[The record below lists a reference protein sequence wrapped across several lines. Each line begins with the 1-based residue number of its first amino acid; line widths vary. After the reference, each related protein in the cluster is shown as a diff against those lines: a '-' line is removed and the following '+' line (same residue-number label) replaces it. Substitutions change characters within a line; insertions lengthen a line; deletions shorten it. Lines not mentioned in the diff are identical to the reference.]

1 MKHIA
6 GCKDIKTLTKMF
18 LLGSEEEQRREGSSG
33 ERSFLDLMGV
43 MEFCD
48 GWTPGI
54 PEVISQFEEKIK
66 RRRWQILRSILMFR
80 PRRNVYHM
88 VKQSTQRF
96 TTGILTQ

>member
-1 MKHIA
+1 MKRVA
-6 GCKDIKTLTKMF
+6 GCKDVKTLKKKVSSG
-18 LLGSEEEQRREGSSG
+18 LRGRGGSSR
-33 ERSFLDLMGV
+33 ERSLLDLMGV
-43 MEFCD
+43 PEFCD

-66 RRRWQILRSILMFR
+66 RRRWQILRSILVFR

>member
-1 MKHIA
+1 MKRVA
-6 GCKDIKTLTKMF
+6 GCKDVKTLKKKF
-18 LLGSEEEQRREGSSG
+18 LVGSEEEQRRGGSSR
-33 ERSFLDLMGV
+33 ERSLLDLMGV
-43 MEFCD
+43 PEFCD

-66 RRRWQILRSILMFR
+66 RRRWQILRSILVFR